1 MRQSDRVMDKF
12 ALPSDSMVC
21 LVIFTPLNVNLA
33 PENLPSQRENIF
45 PTIIFQGLS
54 PTIYVFIYPI
64 NHLLT
69 YGFCV
74 EKKTAFSPAPNFL
87 GRKKNLGGSPMPL
100 FAEFSQRLLR
110 PLDRPVVFFFS
121 GC

>member
-33 PENLPSQRENIF
+33 PENLPSQRENIL

-54 PTIYVFIYPI
+54 PTIYIFIYPI

-74 EKKTAFSPAPNFL
+74 KKHSHFPRFQIFWVEKNNR
-87 GRKKNLGGSPMPL
+87 GR
-100 FAEFSQRLLR
+100 FTDATLR
-110 PLDRPVVFFFS
+110 RVLSATFETFR
-121 GC
+121 